1 MKIGPKYKIARRLG
15 APIFE
20 KTQTQKYALSLSR
33 KEKNGKVPQR
43 PKSEFGKQLIEKQK
57 ARFSYGITEKQF
69 AKYVKNALH
78 TPEPLQSLFK
88 SLELRLDNIL
98 YRSGFAKT
106 RAQGRQ
112 IAGHG
117 HAVVG
122 GKRVTI
128 PSMRLAPETIV
139 SVRDG
144 SKASPLF
151 GEMEERMKTVTVP
164 AWITVDGA
172 KKEIKV
178 VGLPVYTPGENVFDL
193 SAVLEFYSRS

>member
-33 KEKNGKVPQR
+33 KEKNGKAHQR
-43 PKSEFGKQLIEKQK
+43 PKSEFGRQLIEKQK
-57 ARFSYGITEKQF
+57 ARFSYGISEKQF
-69 AKYVKNALH
+69 AKYVKEAIRSG
-78 TPEPLQSLFK
+78 EPLQKLFQ

-112 IAGHG
+112 IAAHG
-117 HAVVG
+117 HAVVR

-128 PSMRLAPETIV
+128 PSMKLALDSIV
-139 SVRDG
+139 TVREG
-144 SKASPLF
+144 SASSPLF
-151 GEMEERMKTVTVP
+151 GEVEERMKTITVP
-164 AWITVDGA
+164 AWIAVNGEKREA
-172 KKEIKV
+172 KVI
-178 VGLPVYTPGENVFDL
+178 GLPVYTPGENIFDL
-193 SAVLEFYSRS
+193 NMVLEFYSRS

>member
-43 PKSEFGKQLIEKQK
+43 PKSEFGRQLVEKQK
-57 ARFSYGITEKQF
+57 ARFSYGISEKQF
-69 AKYVKNALH
+69 AKYVKEALRSG
-78 TPEPLQSLFK
+78 EPLQKLFQ

-112 IAGHG
+112 IAAHG
-117 HAVVG
+117 HAVVR

-128 PSMRLAPETIV
+128 PSMKLALDSIV
-139 SVRDG
+139 TVREG
-144 SKASPLF
+144 SASSPLF
-151 GEMEERMKTVTVP
+151 GEVEERMKTITVP
-164 AWITVDGA
+164 AWLAVNGEKREA
-172 KKEIKV
+172 KVI
-178 VGLPVYTPGENVFDL
+178 GLPVYTPGENIFDL
-193 SAVLEFYSRS
+193 NMVLEFYSRS

>member
-20 KTQTQKYALSLSR
+20 KTQSQKYALSLSR

-43 PKSEFGKQLIEKQK
+43 PKSEFGRQLVEKQK
-57 ARFSYGITEKQF
+57 ARFSYGISEKQF
-69 AKYVKNALH
+69 AKYVKEALRSD
-78 TPEPLQSLFK
+78 EPLQKLFQ

-112 IAGHG
+112 IAAHG
-117 HAVVG
+117 HVVIN

-128 PSMRLAPETIV
+128 PSIKLAQNSIL
-139 SVRDG
+139 SVRGG
-144 SKASPLF
+144 SSQSPLF
-151 GEMEERMKTVTVP
+151 GEVEERMNTVTVP
-164 AWITVDGA
+164 SWIVVNAA
-172 KKEIKV
+172 KKEATV
-178 VGLPVYTPGENVFDL
+178 VGLPVYVPSENIFDL
-193 SAVLEFYSRS
+193 NVVLEFYSRS